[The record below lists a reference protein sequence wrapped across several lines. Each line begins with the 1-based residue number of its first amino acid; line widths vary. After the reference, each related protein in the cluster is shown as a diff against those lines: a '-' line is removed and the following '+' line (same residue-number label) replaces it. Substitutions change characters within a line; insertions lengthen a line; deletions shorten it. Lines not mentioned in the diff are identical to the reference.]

1 MTDEPVAGV
10 EHDGPS
16 RWWRVLLT
24 ALAVLPIAVA
34 IIRAMVHHWFP
45 IGDSALLYVRV
56 RDVFTSHHPL
66 LGSWTSASLSV
77 GENMNNPGP
86 LYDDLLAPFAHLLPA
101 ASTAAL
107 GVGVVNAASVVG
119 SSIAAR
125 HIGGWSMQRWVLL
138 AAAALSWSMGS
149 EMLIDIWQAHALL
162 LPFFCFLVL
171 AVGIS
176 LGRWRCIPWA
186 VLVATLLIQ
195 THISYA
201 YILACLSAAV
211 IVMLLAEARLDK
223 RPIPYR
229 EWRAALTSRVA
240 LWSYAVF
247 ALTWVQPL
255 YEQFFSDGR
264 GNLTRLASHTGGGDL
279 QLGMRSA
286 IRLSA
291 RVLVEPPW
299 QLRRGYATLIPVA
312 NVSDTPDG
320 PRLFVNGIPGVVA
333 AFAMLALLVVVL
345 AALVWVHRR
354 RGNRVVAHVGALA
367 IAGVGSA
374 VLCLALLT
382 IGRVG
387 LAQHHVRW
395 LWTMTVF
402 IEMAIAWALL
412 DLIAA
417 WWRARAAA
425 PTTSMAS
432 KHWVSAVVLTAFAAL
447 TVANL
452 PYLAQPQGPVTDYAA
467 MPALTRI
474 FRQLEPLRD
483 SAPVFFDTSNVR
495 VYEPY
500 SSAVMMRLQEL
511 DIEFRVSDEGMVR
524 QLGDSRRASG
534 NERTR
539 IFQLEGVA
547 ALTYDGSACRIAIA
561 SARTPAQEDE
571 AATLAE
577 SLAAQLVNGTLQ
589 VDPNGLSDD
598 HRERLTRAQDG
609 DEAVAMVLVEDGAL
623 ADWVRRGLVADPDP
637 ALAGQLDLIGA
648 WVFSTYALFADNP
661 ATCPTV

>member
-1 MTDEPVAGV
+1 
-10 EHDGPS
+10 
-16 RWWRVLLT
+16 
-24 ALAVLPIAVA
+24 
-34 IIRAMVHHWFP
+34 
-45 IGDSALLYVRV
+45 
-56 RDVFTSHHPL
+56 
-66 LGSWTSASLSV
+66 
-77 GENMNNPGP
+77 
-86 LYDDLLAPFAHLLPA
+86 
-101 ASTAAL
+101 
-107 GVGVVNAASVVG
+107 
-119 SSIAAR
+119 
-125 HIGGWSMQRWVLL
+125 
-138 AAAALSWSMGS
+138 
-149 EMLIDIWQAHALL
+149 
-162 LPFFCFLVL
+162 
-171 AVGIS
+171 IS

-279 QLGMRSA
+279 QLGLRSA

-299 QLRRGYATLIPVA
+299 QLRSGYATLIPVA

-354 RGNRVVAHVGALA
+354 RGNRIVAHVGALA

-412 DLIAA
+412 DLVAA
-417 WWRARAAA
+417 WWRARDAA
-425 PTTSMAS
+425 PTTSTAS
-432 KHWVSAVVLTAFAAL
+432 KHWLSAVVLTAFAAL

-474 FRQLEPLRD
+474 FRQLEPLHD

-511 DIEFRVSDEGMVR
+511 DIEFRVKDEGMVR

-547 ALTYDGSACRIAIA
+547 ALTYDG
-561 SARTPAQEDE
+561 
-571 AATLAE
+571 
-577 SLAAQLVNGTLQ
+577 
-589 VDPNGLSDD
+589 
-598 HRERLTRAQDG
+598 
-609 DEAVAMVLVEDGAL
+609 
-623 ADWVRRGLVADPDP
+623 
-637 ALAGQLDLIGA
+637 
-648 WVFSTYALFADNP
+648 
-661 ATCPTV
+661 